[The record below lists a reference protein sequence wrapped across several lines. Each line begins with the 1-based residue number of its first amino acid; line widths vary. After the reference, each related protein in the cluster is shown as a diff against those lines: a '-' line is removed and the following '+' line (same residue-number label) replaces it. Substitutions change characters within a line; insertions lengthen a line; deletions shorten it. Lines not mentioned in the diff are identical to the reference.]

1 MLFKPL
7 SVGRAYGPAALPPD
21 CPRSGQISSS
31 RREHI
36 KFPARETY
44 RQKDR
49 ARTVTLLP
57 FLCDG
62 RYGQAALPPCPLK
75 PGSFFAKRKMTSG
88 RGATGTFL
96 HARTDCLFF
105 SKPVP
110 RTGLS
115 ISSRQRRACTGVGLN
130 PVFCGEQKQG
140 RKRGKRRRSRSEGKT
155 AQSRLYRSQ
164 TKLNSI

>member
-36 KFPARETY
+36 KFPARQTY

-62 RYGQAALPPCPLK
+62 RYGPAALPPCPIK

-96 HARTDCLFF
+96 HARSEFF
-105 SKPVP
+105 VRKECS
-110 RTGLS
+110 RTRLS

-130 PVFCGEQKQG
+130 PVFCGEQKPG
-140 RKRGKRRRSRSEGKT
+140 RKRVKRRRSRSEGKT